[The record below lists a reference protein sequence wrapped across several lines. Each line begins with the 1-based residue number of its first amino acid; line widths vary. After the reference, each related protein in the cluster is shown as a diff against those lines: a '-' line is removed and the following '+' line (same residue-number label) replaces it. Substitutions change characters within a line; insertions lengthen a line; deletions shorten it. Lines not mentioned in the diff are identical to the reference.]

1 VTEANRARRSVP
13 GAVVGILLALGM
25 VGPVAGAEDPASAP
39 SLLDSPKADLVVLP
53 PGGHDD
59 PDATPRLLA
68 LTAES
73 PAAGKARLL
82 VLQRNA
88 AWDAI
93 ATTDLDVGRDELSS
107 RWLVQL
113 GSRRYAL
120 IATTPTAKPGTGSA
134 VVIGFDVRDD
144 GGQPSIAEVGRTYL
158 DRAIEDAGAA
168 DVDGFGD
175 VELALGLRPAF
186 DASGSCGTTSLRIV
200 DSATF
205 AVRRSIEVPGRL
217 GKGAI
222 GRWDDALGDDL
233 LAYASPDCPPGGTGR
248 TRLSVIRLLDGHES
262 VALDVGPDIDVAAYP
277 PPVRLRVDGAARDL
291 ALVGLVDT
299 VQVVDAVAGSQATV
313 GSQPGIPLVA
323 GPDPDAHGAAERIA
337 WMDVDGLHAE
347 RIGSAKGKL
356 ATLGTTSFDATS
368 LPAGRWPLLQN
379 AIEADVRGHGLSSA
393 WLGDIVDPGCA
404 DLVLPGA
411 IMPCGV
417 AELRSGAAWL
427 ATRPIAGMSIQ
438 GRRAVL
444 VAAGLGWGPDA
455 AFPAAP
461 SPTAGAPDG
470 WWRHG
475 PSTPFAVSEVRG
487 NDVVYYSDFPVPS
500 ATIEAA
506 AAKDGSTILPGF
518 TGTRMFVSVA
528 PLAVDEEGPDVAPDL
543 IDGLLQGPTRG
554 SVVRTVRV
562 PVPAGNESGRD
573 GSYATLQLGDIK
585 PAGTTTAAR
594 WALQIIPVNDWGE
607 AGFPVVRTIQ
617 RDVVGPTVNLDVPFT
632 SPVWPFLAN
641 LRGRVEP
648 GSTVSMDGTGP
659 LDVDDRGRFTVV
671 TRLAPWPQA
680 IRLTATDE
688 NGNTA
693 IDEFSIVGGIDY
705 RQFPW
710 PLILAVS
717 LLALVAARGMA
728 AAGRN
733 RAGGVDA
740 TGWSTGVMDDAS
752 RPEIEELPPGK
763 GLPRADGRRPVR

>member
-1 VTEANRARRSVP
+1 
-13 GAVVGILLALGM
+13 VVGILLTLGI
-25 VGPVAGAEDPASAP
+25 VGPVGVAAADDPAATPNLLEAP
-39 SLLDSPKADLVVLP
+39 MADLVLLP
-53 PGGHDD
+53 TAGRND

-68 LTAES
+68 LAAQS
-73 PAAGKARLL
+73 PAAGQARLL
-82 VLQRNA
+82 VLQRDN

-93 ATTDLDVGRDELSS
+93 ATTDLDVGSDELSA
-107 RWLVQL
+107 RWLVQI
-113 GSRRYAL
+113 GSGRFAL
-120 IATTPTAKPGTGSA
+120 ISTTPATAPGTGRA
-134 VVIGFDVRDD
+134 VVIGFDILDD
-144 GGQPSIAEVGRTYL
+144 GGQASIAEVGRTVV

-175 VELALGLRPAF
+175 VELAVGLRPAF
-186 DASGSCGTTSLRIV
+186 DTSGSCGTTSLRV
-200 DSATF
+200 LDSATF

-248 TRLSVIRLLDGHES
+248 TRLSVIRLLDGHQS
-262 VALDVGPDIDVAAYP
+262 VALDIGPDIDVAAYP
-277 PPVRLRVDGAARDL
+277 PPVRLRVAGAARDL

-299 VQVVDAVAGSQATV
+299 VQVVDAVAGPLVTVSQ
-313 GSQPGIPLVA
+313 GPGIPLVA
-323 GPDPDAHGAAERIA
+323 GPDTGSGGPAERIA
-337 WMDVDGLHAE
+337 WMNVRGLHTE
-347 RIGSAKGKL
+347 RVRFADGKL
-356 ATLGTTSFDATS
+356 AEVGAASFDAAS
-368 LPAGRWPLLQN
+368 LPAGRWPLLQS

-404 DLVLPGA
+404 DLILPGA
-411 IMPCGV
+411 MMPCGD
-417 AELRSGAAWL
+417 AELRAGAAWL
-427 ATRPIAGMSIQ
+427 ATRAVASVPIQ
-438 GRRAVL
+438 GRRAML
-444 VAAGLGWGPDA
+444 VAAGLGWGPSA

-475 PSTPFAVSEVRG
+475 PSAPFAVSEVRG
-487 NDVVYYSDFPVPS
+487 NDVVYYRDFPV
-500 ATIEAA
+500 AHTTIEAA

-518 TGTRMFVSVA
+518 TGTRMFVSVS
-528 PLAVDEEGPDVAPDL
+528 PLVGDQQGPDVAPDL

-573 GSYATLQLGDIK
+573 GSYATLQLSDIIQ
-585 PAGTTTAAR
+585 PGATAAAR
-594 WALQIIPVNDWGE
+594 WALQVIPVNDWGE
-607 AGFPVVRTIQ
+607 AGSPVVRTVQ
-617 RDVVGPTVNLDVPFT
+617 RDVVGPTVTLDVPFT

-648 GSTVSMDGTGP
+648 GSMVTLDGAGP

-680 IRLTATDE
+680 IRLSATDA
-688 NGNTA
+688 NGNTSV
-693 IDEFSIVGGIDY
+693 DEFSIVGGIDY

-710 PLILAVS
+710 PLILAVA
-717 LLALVAARGMA
+717 LLAVVTARGMA

-740 TGWSTGVMDDAS
+740 TSWSTGVLDDAS

-763 GLPRADGRRPVR
+763 GLPRGDGRRPIR